1 VLIFFTWIGFSA
13 VVAVAANTRGR
24 NAVAWFF
31 LSLLISPLLAGLL
44 VLALPRVTGE
54 DLIRKRPCPFCAE
67 PIRLEATICPHC
79 RTPLPAAE
87 MAFERDYP
95 EVYAGVRYRR
105 EKDGSIVMATAN
117 GPRRFSEWQDFWR
130 AINGLVSGEAS
141 AATAGPDVAM
151 KPAFG
156 KAFGNRHRPH

>member
-1 VLIFFTWIGFSA
+1 MLFLFFWIGFSA

-24 NAVAWFF
+24 SAVAWFF
-31 LSLLISPLLAGLL
+31 LALLCPLVVGLIL
-44 VLALPRVTGE
+44 LALPRVAGE

-79 RTPLPAAE
+79 RSQLPVADLAS
-87 MAFERDYP
+87 ERDYP
-95 EVYAGVRYRR
+95 EVYKGVRYRR
-105 EKDGSIVMATAN
+105 EQDGSVVMATAN
-117 GPRRFSEWQDFWR
+117 GPRRFSKWEHFWS
-130 AINGLVSGEAS
+130 AINDIVVGAAS
-141 AATAGPDVAM
+141 ASTAGPDIAM